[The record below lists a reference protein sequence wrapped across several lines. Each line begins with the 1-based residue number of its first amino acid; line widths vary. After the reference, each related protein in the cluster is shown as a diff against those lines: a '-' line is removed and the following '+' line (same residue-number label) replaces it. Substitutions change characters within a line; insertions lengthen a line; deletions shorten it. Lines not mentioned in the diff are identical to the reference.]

1 MRDLRRKDP
10 KRGDHLS
17 VEGTTMI
24 FSETAGTEEIWENR
38 FSLPKDKDG
47 HGCGCSASAGEEDR
61 EGLEEQEKR
70 ERQESKRCSSASAT
84 AFRGNGEME
93 LNQRGECQSPNLMM

>member
-1 MRDLRRKDP
+1 
-10 KRGDHLS
+10 
-17 VEGTTMI
+17 MI
-24 FSETAGTEEIWENR
+24 FSDTAGTEKIWENR
-38 FSLPKDKDG
+38 FSLPKEKDG
-47 HGCGCSASAGEEDR
+47 HGHECFASGEEDR

-70 ERQESKRCSSASAT
+70 ERQESKRCSSASAA